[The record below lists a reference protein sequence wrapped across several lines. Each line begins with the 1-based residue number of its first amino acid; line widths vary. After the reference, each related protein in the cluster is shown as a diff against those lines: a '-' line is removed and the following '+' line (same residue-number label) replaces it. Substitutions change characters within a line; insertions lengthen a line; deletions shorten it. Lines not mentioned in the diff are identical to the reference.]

1 MCCEKKETKKPNPL
15 IADLYYAMPRHYR
28 ITIIDAQHL
37 QYRKKERGGKEAQI
51 VVNNALLRK
60 KRR

>member
-1 MCCEKKETKKPNPL
+1 MLRKKKETKKPNPL

-37 QYRKKERGGKEAQI
+37 QYRKKERREEKK
-51 VVNNALLRK
+51 K
-60 KRR
+60 KRKS